1 MLKYSFTDA
10 IVSNR
15 KIPVVTGAAVI
26 FLVIIDLLMTRQILP
41 YNNDME
47 FFMFA
52 LTVTFGYG
60 IGSFILLKYAGGI
73 SNEIRSKS
81 RFINAMHWTITI
93 IQFSLLGFLLFVLFS
108 ELYYGIYNSN
118 TLFLSRSVFAVSSIS
133 ATLIMGIIAFKFFSW
148 YKLGSKKNLT
158 VLLYGIAALTLAAS
172 IAEDAGTKLLML
184 QVVVERSPPGAITQS
199 SFLYKASEQYDGEIE
214 HKLVNQETTTLT
226 ILPNSNLLNYNLL
239 NSIILPIGFVF
250 RWGASTMLLRNFYQR
265 VAKLPPSFWIVL
277 SLPLVLYLI
286 GKMPGFLAGESL
298 AGVDEAYRYY
308 FRILFRAGTIGGNIL
323 FGLVFFI
330 VARKI
335 KAGKLKDYLT
345 MAAIGDTIV
354 GIALSTSALQ
364 PTYGAAAHSLV
375 LLSSYLFCM
384 GLYVSAI
391 AVSQDNSLRRSIKK
405 SIPELFDNVGS
416 PQSQKEL
423 LQRAVKLLKANKEE
437 MEEQTGGIS
446 YSLTE
451 DDVRDYMIQVIQET
465 RKMKSRGKK

>member
-1 MLKYSFTDA
+1 MLKHRFADT
-10 IVSNR
+10 IISNR
-15 KIPVVTGAAVI
+15 KIPVITGAAII
-26 FLVIIDLLMTRQILP
+26 FIVIIDLLMTRQILP

-47 FFMFA
+47 VLVFI
-52 LTVTFGYG
+52 LTVSFGYG
-60 IGSFILLKYAGGI
+60 IGSFILLQYAGGI
-73 SNEIRSKS
+73 SKEIRGKS
-81 RFINAMHWTITI
+81 RFINFIHWAVTI
-93 IQFSLLGFLLFVLFS
+93 IQFCLLGFLLFVLFS
-108 ELYYGIYNSN
+108 ELYYGLYSSN
-118 TLFLSRSVFAVSSIS
+118 TRFLASSVFAVSSIS
-133 ATLIMGIIAFKFFSW
+133 ATLIMGVIAFKFFSW
-148 YKLGSKKNLT
+148 YKSSNKKNLT
-158 VLLYGIAALTLAAS
+158 VLLYGIAALTLAMS
-172 IAEDAGTKLLML
+172 IAEDAATKLIML
-184 QVVVERSPPGAITQS
+184 NVVEEKSPPGAVTKS
-199 SFLYKASEQYDGEIE
+199 SFLYKASEQYNGEIE

-239 NSIILPIGFVF
+239 NSIVLPIGFIF

-277 SLPLVLYLI
+277 SLPLILYLI
-286 GKMPGFLAGESL
+286 GKMPGFIAGESL

-364 PTYGAAAHSLV
+364 PTYGVAAHSLV

-391 AVSQDNSLRRSIKK
+391 AVSQDNSLRKSIKK

-416 PQSQKEL
+416 PQTEKEL
-423 LQRAVKLLKANKEE
+423 LQRAVRLLKANREE
-437 MEEQTGGIS
+437 MEEETGGVS

-451 DDVRDYMIQVIQET
+451 DDVKEYLAQVILET
-465 RKMKSRGKK
+465 SKRRS